1 MAGIVANTS
10 LTPKDIGEMSYPEL
24 EELMDGISKNAE
36 RMRDEIDG
44 VKRTQGGM
52 QELVDFIGKNGS
64 SF

>member
-24 EELMDGISKNAE
+24 EELMEGISKNAE
-36 RMRDEIDG
+36 KMRDEING
-44 VKRTQGGM
+44 IKRTTGGM
-52 QELVDFIGKNGS
+52 QELVDFIGKNGN

>member
-44 VKRTQGGM
+44 VKRTKGGM